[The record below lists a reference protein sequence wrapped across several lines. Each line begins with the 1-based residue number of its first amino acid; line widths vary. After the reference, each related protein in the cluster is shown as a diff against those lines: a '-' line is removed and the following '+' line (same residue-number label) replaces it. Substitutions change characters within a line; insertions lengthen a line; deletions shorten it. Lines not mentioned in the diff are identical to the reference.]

1 MKKTTIILLCVAA
14 VVCMAL
20 TGFTG
25 YYIGSKSHKQDTT
38 QVASNPLEEATTTDA
53 IDEATLASI
62 KEELKDEVKEEV
74 RTELYDEVYEQA
86 MADVETELQKRLD
99 ELEAEQKAAEEEAT
113 TEETE
118 ETTEAPVQQSS
129 NKPSGDGNSG
139 GNSGGN
145 SSGNSG
151 GNSGGNGGSTET
163 KPKADPYIHVH
174 DVTASASGGTAAIEA
189 ALNSAVDGS
198 SGTVMC
204 DTSAIT
210 GIGTFPV
217 YWTATDGATA
227 TSYITITE

>member
-38 QVASNPLEEATTTDA
+38 QVASNPLEDATTTDA

-74 RTELYDEVYEQA
+74 RTEIYDEVYEQA

-99 ELEAEQKAAEEEAT
+99 ELEAEQNATEEAT
-113 TEETE
+113 TTE
-118 ETTEAPVQQSS
+118 ESEGTTEAPAQQSS
-129 NKPSGDGNSG
+129 NRPSGG
-139 GNSGGN
+139 GNSR
-145 SSGNSG
+145 
-151 GNSGGNGGSTET
+151 GNGGSTET
-163 KPKADPYIHVH
+163 EPKVAPYIHVH
-174 DVTASASGGTAAIEA
+174 DVTASASGGTAAIEV

-204 DTSAIT
+204 DPSTIT
-210 GIGTFPV
+210 GTGTFPV